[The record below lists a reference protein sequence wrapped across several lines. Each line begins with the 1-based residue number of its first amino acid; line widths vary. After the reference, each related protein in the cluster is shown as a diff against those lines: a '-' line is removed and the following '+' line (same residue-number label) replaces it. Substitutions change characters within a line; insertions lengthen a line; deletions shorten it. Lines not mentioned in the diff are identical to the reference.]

1 MFEMTLL
8 PQSAAEHV
16 DVVLSQIKP
25 EVESHVLVPHWQS
38 ALFGVVPSVTL
49 HIVIELQILLDL
61 SQYEPAAEHL
71 VDPH

>member
-49 HIVIELQILLDL
+49 HDAIVLHILKALP
-61 SQYEPAAEHL
+61 Q
-71 VDPH
+71 